1 MAVEMGR
8 LDNVKLTPGQEIKLI
23 KPATELYVGQILKTV
38 VIASLSQDQVLINI
52 NGQHLNA
59 RTPHHFSPGELLE
72 VKVIANQEETVLQ
85 VQKPLAPS
93 SVLQNALVEYLPKQ
107 APPNNLLQ
115 ALAQIANNNNLPGPV
130 NQSIHAILA
139 NVTTLSQL
147 PTQLVQAIQ
156 QSGVFLESHLL
167 ETQKMQSPR
176 YLRGDLK
183 GLYFKLLSQLQVDGH
198 ETKQSINPDHLESR
212 FINNEPL
219 PLPGAI
225 PQPIQNQS
233 IISLLELSSEKIQH
247 ILREETSHVL
257 ARVNANQINHLKQ
270 DQQDAYVMML
280 DIPLQTEDRIDV
292 IPLMIKQH
300 KAEPMQISKWSIS
313 FAVNLPTLGK
323 MQATVSIYAKDI
335 DVKINAESPA
345 TMHIMNQFNDELKQ
359 VLLEAGLYLRNWSL
373 QVGLEEN
380 HIDTS
385 NLHLLDIKI

>member
-1 MAVEMGR
+1 MGR

-59 RTPHHFSPGELLE
+59 RTSHQFVPGELLE
-72 VKVIANQEETVLQ
+72 VKVIANKDETVLQ

-93 SVLQNALVEYLPKQ
+93 SVLQNALLEYLPKQ

-115 ALAQIANNNNLPGPV
+115 ALSQIANNNNLPGPV
-130 NQSIHAILA
+130 NQSIQAILA
-139 NVTTLSQL
+139 NITTLSQL

-156 QSGVFLESHLL
+156 HSGVFLESHLL
-167 ETQKMQSPR
+167 ETQKLQSQR

-183 GLYFKLLSQLQVDGH
+183 GLYFKLLSQLQVDSK
-198 ETKQSINPDHLESR
+198 ETRQPISPEHLESG

-225 PQPIQNQS
+225 PQPTHNQS
-233 IISLLELSSEKIQH
+233 IINLLDLSSEKIQH

-270 DQQDAYVMML
+270 DHQDAYVMML

-313 FAVNLPTLGK
+313 FAVNLPALGK

-335 DVKINAESPA
+335 DIKINAESHS
-345 TMHIMNQFNDELKQ
+345 TMHIMNQFNEELKQ

-385 NLHLLDIKI
+385 NLRLLDIKI